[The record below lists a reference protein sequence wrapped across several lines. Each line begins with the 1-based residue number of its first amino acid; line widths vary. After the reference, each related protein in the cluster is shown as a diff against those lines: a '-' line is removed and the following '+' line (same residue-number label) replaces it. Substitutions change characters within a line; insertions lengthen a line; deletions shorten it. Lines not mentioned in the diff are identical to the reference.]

1 MKNTLIKEK
10 RYGEIAEIL
19 IRALGGKQNIR
30 NVDNCITR
38 LRVDIGEVNQ
48 IDKELMLESGCT
60 AFFIPAAN
68 HVHIVYGPKVEFV
81 RNAVDEAMKK

>member
-60 AFFIPAAN
+60 AFFYSCSEPCPYCLWA
-68 HVHIVYGPKVEFV
+68 KS
-81 RNAVDEAMKK
+81 